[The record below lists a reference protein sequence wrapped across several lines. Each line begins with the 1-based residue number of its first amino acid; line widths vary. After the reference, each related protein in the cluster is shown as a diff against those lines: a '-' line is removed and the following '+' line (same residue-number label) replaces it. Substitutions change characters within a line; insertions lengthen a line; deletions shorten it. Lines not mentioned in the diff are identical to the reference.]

1 MRREPSPNVPRR
13 AGRPLSGSI
22 VWRDAQRTIPVG
34 VRVTIGDGT
43 RRLIRFDP
51 GTTCDQ
57 ALLLAP
63 QLAQRARLAVAG
75 HAPETVEEW
84 FVRWADARAAKGLS
98 SIRND
103 RARYK
108 KWISPLIGTESIA
121 TIPRRRIEEVVQS
134 LDRAVQLGQLR
145 WKTAI
150 NVWGVLSKM
159 MKDASRSKVIELRVR
174 EDNPAREVQGPDRG
188 VERAGSYLFPS
199 EFLALMDCDRVPAR
213 WKRLI
218 MLATYL
224 YLRVGELEALDWD
237 AVDFE
242 HGYVLIHKSAHADT
256 GVVKSTKTKDVRKV
270 PIEPNLLP
278 LLERLRDQASSEGR
292 VLTALPPR
300 ESLAKRLRKY
310 LSWAGVTRAELFA
323 EDETRRALNFHD
335 LRHTGITWRAV
346 RGDEPL
352 KVQRAAGHDDL
363 ATTQRYINEAQTF
376 EGVRFGEPFPPVALS
391 ALVGFGVSFGFL
403 ATAMSNGAGFSY
415 ESLASPGGVEP
426 PLAT

>member
-1 MRREPSPNVPRR
+1 
-13 AGRPLSGSI
+13 
-22 VWRDAQRTIPVG
+22 
-34 VRVTIGDGT
+34 
-43 RRLIRFDP
+43 
-51 GTTCDQ
+51 
-57 ALLLAP
+57 
-63 QLAQRARLAVAG
+63 
-75 HAPETVEEW
+75 
-84 FVRWADARAAKGLS
+84 GLS

-108 KWISPLIGTESIA
+108 KWISPLIGAESIA

-188 VERAGSYLFPS
+188 VERAGPYLFPS
-199 EFLALMDCDRVPAR
+199 DFLALMDCDRVPAR

-224 YLRVGELEALDWD
+224 YVRVGELEALEWD

-242 HGYVLIHKSAHADT
+242 HGYVLIHQSAHADT
-256 GVVKSTKTKDVRKV
+256 GVVKPTKTKDVRKV
-270 PIEPNLLP
+270 PIEPNLRP
-278 LLERLRDQASSEGR
+278 LLECMRDQASSEGR
-292 VLTALPPR
+292 VIAAFPPR

-323 EDETRRALNFHD
+323 EDETRRTITFHD

-376 EGVRFGEPFPPVALS
+376 EGVLFGQPFPPVAIS
-391 ALVGFGVSFGFL
+391 ALVGFGLSFGVL
-403 ATAMSNGAGFSY
+403 ATAMADGVGFSH
-415 ESLASPGGVEP
+415 ESLRPQGDSNPR
-426 PLAT
+426 